1 MNRQTMWG
9 VLLLTAVGLY
19 LWKSG
24 EPKTFKSTR
33 QDGPNVVLITLDTTR
48 ADALGAYG
56 STNETP
62 VLDTLAKEG
71 TMFTHAVSTA
81 PITQPSHL
89 SILAG
94 NPPHMTGVVTNG
106 TDIGERAAMLQYALS
121 AGGWVTAAFVSA
133 FPLTQQFGWAQGWDH
148 YDDRLRTGVLGSS
161 RERPAAHTIDLA
173 LQWLERHKDQRFGVW
188 IHLFDPHGPYEAPG
202 RPIDGPTDG
211 KALDLPA
218 YWPEAHKAITDPQW
232 FVDAYHAEV
241 RTVDAAVGR
250 VVKALESWE
259 ILGDTIIV
267 VTADHG
273 ESLTEHDYL
282 FDHGDHLYDVALRV
296 PLIFRWPGTVQA
308 DASMSCMV
316 SNQDITPTLL
326 GMLDIPDEHE
336 RQGRD
341 LSRVLTGAEPCSGQA
356 LLATTVSAK
365 FVDPP
370 PIDHALRTPGFKRV
384 VSDKGEVS
392 CFDLMNDP
400 EENVPS
406 AACPDAMP
414 ALMQSMLD
422 GATGPIA
429 PRDDQAT
436 NDALRAL
443 GYVQ

>member
-1 MNRQTMWG
+1 M
-9 VLLLTAVGLY
+9 
-19 LWKSG
+19 
-24 EPKTFKSTR
+24 
-33 QDGPNVVLITLDTTR
+33 
-48 ADALGAYG
+48 
-56 STNETP
+56 
-62 VLDTLAKEG
+62 
-71 TMFTHAVSTA
+71 
-81 PITQPSHL
+81 
-89 SILAG
+89 
-94 NPPHMTGVVTNG
+94 
-106 TDIGERAAMLQYALS
+106 
-121 AGGWVTAAFVSA
+121 
-133 FPLTQQFGWAQGWDH
+133 
-148 YDDRLRTGVLGSS
+148 
-161 RERPAAHTIDLA
+161 
-173 LQWLERHKDQRFGVW
+173 
-188 IHLFDPHGPYEAPG
+188 
-202 RPIDGPTDG
+202 
-211 KALDLPA
+211 
-218 YWPEAHKAITDPQW
+218 
-232 FVDAYHAEV
+232 DAYHAEV

-282 FDHGDHLYDVALRV
+282 FDHGDHLYDVSLRV

-356 LLATTVSAK
+356 LLATTVSAVCRSTTHRSRIAHPL
-365 FVDPP
+365 F
-370 PIDHALRTPGFKRV
+370 LQRV

-400 EENVPS
+400 EENVPG

-414 ALMQSMLD
+414 DLMQSMLD
-422 GATGPIA
+422 GATGIA

-443 GYVQ
+443 GYVECFCSARSH